1 MLNMPLDAQG
11 RGAVQREL
19 GRYELSGAVVGGY
32 GEGSK
37 TIYTL
42 LKIAATGLSERHF
55 IRMGFG
61 SAKEAFGV
69 CLQRVQREFACT
81 AIMQQALLIHNR
93 VDMIEYANRPGGGQ
107 QYEADEAPG
116 TYENFNHQ
124 ADRFYYGRSS

>member
-1 MLNMPLDAQG
+1 MAGVPRVRVEVLSPYSFLLLRESARRSLLVHVYRIQKILSLILVIFKSYRSTFFKMQMRLFLPL
-11 RGAVQREL
+11 
-19 GRYELSGAVVGGY
+19 
-32 GEGSK
+32 
-37 TIYTL
+37 
-42 LKIAATGLSERHF
+42 
-55 IRMGFG
+55 
-61 SAKEAFGV
+61 
-69 CLQRVQREFACT
+69 ACT